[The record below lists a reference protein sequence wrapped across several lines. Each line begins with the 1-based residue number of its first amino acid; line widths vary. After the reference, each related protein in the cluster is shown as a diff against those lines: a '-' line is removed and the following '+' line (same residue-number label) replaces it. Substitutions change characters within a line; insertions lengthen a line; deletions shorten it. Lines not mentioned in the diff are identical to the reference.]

1 MRKEVLR
8 LDCVSKKIND
18 VKVLKNISLTVYEGE
33 IVKLFGDTGQSKA
46 MVVRLLGGVFQPDF
60 GKIYVDGREV
70 ELCCPYDGKKAGI
83 SIIHKKSDLIPN
95 LTVMENL
102 FLGRNDADSKPFLK
116 VKQQAAR
123 TRELLKILGLE
134 FTPDTLAADLTIEQ
148 IQLVQLGKALLDDP
162 KVVVM
167 DHTNILLDKKQ
178 IKLFEGVFREL
189 SKRKVGILVIAQN
202 LKDFADVSDRMY
214 IINDGSIIGNVKAS
228 EIDRE
233 KIIHMISSEYLIKRP
248 GISLNDISK
257 EVLRVEKLTT
267 RNTLK
272 DVSFSVRK
280 GEIVSITG
288 SYGSGK
294 CEIGDALF
302 GMEKIISGR
311 IYLEGR
317 KIKIKKPADAI
328 KNKIVMISYENEDS
342 GLLHNLSVKE
352 NISILRLGSIS
363 HLNIIRK
370 ELEDWLVK
378 TVTKDLGF
386 DLLDADIDM
395 TSLTTTQ
402 QKKVSI
408 ARAMSV
414 LPKVLILIEP
424 TKGMDKTS
432 RKQILELL
440 VSFSNRGVAIIL
452 ISSNVHEILQISNR
466 FLLFS
471 NQTITGIIDE
481 SELEFK
487 DQLDIFNNL
496 I

>member
-8 LDCVSKKIND
+8 LDSVSKKIND
-18 VKVLKNISLTVYEGE
+18 VKVLKNISLTIYEGE
-33 IVKLFGDTGQSKA
+33 IVKLFGDMGQSKA

-70 ELCCPYDGKKAGI
+70 EITCPNDGKKAGI

-116 VKQQAAR
+116 VKQQAVR
-123 TRELLKILGLE
+123 TRELLNILGLDI
-134 FTPDTLAADLTIEQ
+134 TPDTLAADLTIEQ
-148 IQLVQLGKALLDDP
+148 VQLVQLGKALLDDP

-167 DHTNILLDKKQ
+167 DHTNILLDKNQ

-189 SKRKVGILVIAQN
+189 SRRKVGILVIAQN
-202 LKDFADVSDRMY
+202 LKDFAGVSDRMY
-214 IINDGSIIGNVKAS
+214 IMNDGSIIGNVSAS

-233 KIIHMISSEYLIKRP
+233 KIIHMISNDYLVKRP

-257 EVLRVEKLTT
+257 EVLRVEGLTT
-267 RNTLK
+267 KNALK

-280 GEIVSITG
+280 GEIISITG

-294 CEIGDALF
+294 CEIGYALF
-302 GMEKIISGR
+302 GIEKITGGR
-311 IYLEGR
+311 LYLDGR
-317 KIKIKKPADAI
+317 KIKIRNPADAI
-328 KNKIVMISYENEDS
+328 KNKIVLISYENDES
-342 GLLHNLSVKE
+342 GLLFNLGVKE

-363 HLNIIRK
+363 HLNIIRR
-370 ELEDWLVK
+370 ELEDWLVE
-378 TVTKDLGF
+378 TVGADIGL

-395 TSLTTTQ
+395 NTLTSAQ
-402 QKKVSI
+402 QRKVSI

-414 LPKVLILIEP
+414 FPKVLILIDP
-424 TKGMDKTS
+424 TKGLDNNS

-440 VSFSNRGVAIIL
+440 VSFSNRGVSIIL
-452 ISSNVHEILQISNR
+452 ISSNVHEILQVSNR
-466 FLLFS
+466 CLLFS
-471 NQTITGIIDE
+471 KHTITGVIDE
-481 SELEFK
+481 SELELK